1 MLCLHLALKKLANS
15 NCYCEMRSYRTIT
28 YSFFFLQQST
38 VSDYRDSLMIL
49 AFPDPSILDSIKVV
63 SPGMRP
69 HHPTVAEQPDIHE
82 ECKLAI
88 TYWPL

>member
-1 MLCLHLALKKLANS
+1 
-15 NCYCEMRSYRTIT
+15 
-28 YSFFFLQQST
+28 
-38 VSDYRDSLMIL
+38 MIL